1 MYGDLLVVAAH
12 PDDEVL
18 GAGGLM
24 ARHAAAGYKVQVA
37 FLADGVGSR
46 HGAEIDTDE
55 LARRRAA
62 CDAACSILGAEVLEY
77 GHFPDNAMD
86 RVSVLDVTQS
96 IEALIAEHKPHTVLT
111 HHIGDVNVDHQ
122 MLHKAV
128 VTACRPQTGH
138 PVHQMMFFEVPSS
151 TEWQVPGSAPGF
163 APNWFC
169 DITETLPAKLEA
181 MRAYAEE
188 LHDWP
193 HPRSL
198 QGIEA
203 LARWRGA
210 TVGVEAAE
218 AFILGR
224 YLD

>member
-1 MYGDLLVVAAH
+1 MYGDLLVIAAH

-24 ARHAAAGYKVQVA
+24 ARHAAAGQKVQVA

-46 HGAEIDTDE
+46 HNADIGIEE

-62 CDAACSILGAEVLEY
+62 CDAACAILGAEVLEY
-77 GHFPDNAMD
+77 GSFPDNAMD

-96 IEALIAEHKPHTVLT
+96 VEALIAAHKPRTVVT

-138 PVHQMMFFEVPSS
+138 PVRQVMFFEVPSS
-151 TEWQVPGSAPGF
+151 TEWQVPGSAPAF

-169 DITETLPAKLEA
+169 DITETLPAKLAA

-188 LHDWP
+188 LRDWP
-193 HPRSL
+193 HPRS
-198 QGIEA
+198 QAGIEA